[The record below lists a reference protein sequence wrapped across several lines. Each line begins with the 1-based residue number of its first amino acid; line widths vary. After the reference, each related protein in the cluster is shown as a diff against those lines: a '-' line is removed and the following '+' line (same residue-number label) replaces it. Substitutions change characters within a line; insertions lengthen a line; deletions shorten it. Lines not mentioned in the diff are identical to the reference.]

1 MLGYPD
7 SMSRTDQDE
16 DMTID
21 TVVLDVDG
29 TLVDTVYHHTLAWT
43 RAFAAV
49 DVPVDTW
56 RIHRAI
62 GMGGDRL
69 VAAVAGDDVE
79 DAHGDEVRRLH
90 GEHFGH
96 VIDEVRATPGASRLL
111 AALLDRGFTVVLASS
126 GEEEQTDRLLGLV
139 DGSDRVQARTTSV
152 DAEASKPAPDLIDV
166 AIDKVG
172 GRCAAVIGDATWD
185 VEAAR
190 ARGRY
195 CIGLRC
201 GGFGEGELRDAGAA
215 EVFDNPDDL
224 VDHLDETALKTP
236 PAAEAS

>member
-1 MLGYPD
+1 MNESND
-7 SMSRTDQDE
+7 ARV
-16 DMTID
+16 D

-29 TLVDTVYHHTLAWT
+29 TLVDTVYHHTLAWA

-90 GEHFGH
+90 GEHFGE
-96 VIDEVRATPGASRLL
+96 VIDEVRATPGAARLL
-111 AALLDRGFTVVLASS
+111 AVLLDRGLTVVLASS

-139 DGSDRVQARTTSV
+139 DGSEKVHARTTSG
-152 DAEASKPAPDLIDV
+152 DADASKPAPDLIDV

-185 VEAAR
+185 VQAAQ

-201 GGFGEGELRDAGAA
+201 GGFGEGELREAGAA
-215 EVFDNPDDL
+215 VVFDNPDDL
-224 VDHLDETALKTP
+224 VEHLDETPLAG
-236 PAAEAS
+236 